1 MTHFVDSEHPAFI
14 AFAREA
20 TAGAKTEGEKASA
33 LFRAVRE
40 KLRYDPYAITGN
52 PEDYVASNVL
62 KTDRG
67 YCIPKAVLLAA
78 AARAVGMKA
87 RLGFS
92 DVKNH
97 LTSPKLT
104 ATLGSDLFVYHGYVE
119 LWIDGT
125 PYKVTP
131 AFNEAL
137 CARFGVA
144 VLDLDPV
151 HPADALLQQ
160 FDGQGREYMSYVA
173 QRGVYDELPF
183 DMIMSTFREVYPKLD
198 LGPKTTHDEAF
209 HG

>member
-1 MTHFVDSEHPAFI
+1 MTTFVDSEHPDVI
-14 AFAREA
+14 AFAHE
-20 TAGAKTEGEKASA
+20 TIAGARTEGEKAA
-33 LFRAVRE
+33 TLFRAVRE
-40 KLRYDPYAITGN
+40 RLRYDPYAISAN
-52 PEDYVASNVL
+52 PDDYVASKVL
-62 KTDRG
+62 RTDRG

-78 AARAVGMKA
+78 AARAVGLKA
-87 RLGFS
+87 LLGFS

-151 HPADALLQQ
+151 HPADALLQA
-160 FDGQGREYMSYVA
+160 FDGAGREYMSYVA
-173 QRGVYDELPF
+173 QRGVFEELPF
-183 DMIMSTFREVYPKLD
+183 DAIIRTFREHYPRLD
-198 LGPKTTHDEAF
+198 LGPKTTHDQAF

>member
-1 MTHFVDSEHPAFI
+1 VTNFVDSTHPAI
-14 AFAREA
+14 VAFANE
-20 TAGAKTEGEKASA
+20 TTVGARTEGEKAST

-40 KLRYDPYAITGN
+40 RLRYDPYTISAS

-62 KTDRG
+62 NADRG

-87 RLGFS
+87 LLGFS

-160 FDGQGREYMSYVA
+160 FDGAGRAYMSYVA
-173 QRGVYDELPF
+173 QRGVFEELPF
-183 DMIMSTFREVYPKLD
+183 DAIMNTFRATYPRLD
-198 LGPKTTHDEAF
+198 LGAKTTHDEAF